1 MVDAYSPIA
10 WFLIYTSLLAMG
22 PQRVTA
28 EVNSVTCTNSSVLR
42 QEWRDL
48 SAMQKQSFL
57 NAVKILRNPTKSP
70 SKRGLSNRFADF
82 ADIHASVAGRVHSNA
97 MFLVWHREFLRRFEM
112 ELQQVDPSV
121 SLPYWD
127 TGYDGAKPL
136 ANVDIFGSKPTS
148 MGTLAKKTKNGYCL
162 GDGFCAGWK
171 NADGS
176 CLTRAYSSSIHFRDN
191 TVYTPLILSS
201 PNYDA
206 FGSAL
211 ASAHDMVHEQLGG
224 KLLNGKRADMF
235 LLSRSANDL
244 LFYLHHANV
253 DRLFYRWQKTN
264 SSRSD
269 KYSKTGYSAKGSI
282 NDILPFWKVPVK
294 AVLLSDGG
302 AVLPDGTGKYCIK
315 YAPFSKG
322 SKKEGVPRTGQ
333 RSTVAV
339 PIGSGKNRTIARA
352 PAISVSQS
360 WIEANAA
367 SMNISTS
374 RFEERIRGS
383 EFTLDSIQRQF
394 DEKLDQV
401 LARNVTMD
409 YEDAY
414 EEVMAA
420 WAVVSNLA

>member
-1 MVDAYSPIA
+1 MTDAHLHIT
-10 WFLIYTSLLAMG
+10 WFLIYLSLLVMG
-22 PQRVTA
+22 TQTVTA
-28 EVNSVTCTNSSVLR
+28 DANSAACANNTILR

-48 SAMQKQSFL
+48 SPKQKQSFL
-57 NAVKILRNPTKSP
+57 NAVKVLRNPAKSP

-82 ADIHASVAGRVHSNA
+82 ASIHALLAGRVHSNA
-97 MFLVWHREFLRRFEM
+97 MFLVWHREFLRRFER
-112 ELQQVDPSV
+112 ELQQVDSSV

-136 ANVDIFGSKPTS
+136 ANVAIFGSKPTS
-148 MGTLAKKTKNGYCL
+148 MGTMAKKTKDGYCL
-162 GDGFCAGWK
+162 GDGFCGGWK

-201 PNYDA
+201 PNYDT
-206 FGSAL
+206 FGTAL

-224 KLLNGKRADMF
+224 TLANGKRADMF

-253 DRLFYRWQKTN
+253 DRLFYRWQT
-264 SSRSD
+264 SDASRSD
-269 KYSKTGYSAKGSI
+269 KFSKTGYSAKGSI
-282 NDILPFWKVPVK
+282 NDVLPFWNVPVS
-294 AVLLSDGG
+294 AVLMSDGG
-302 AVLPDGTGKYCIK
+302 AMLPDGTGKYCIK

-339 PIGSGKNRTIARA
+339 PVGSGKNRTIVRA

-401 LARNVTMD
+401 MARNVTMD

-414 EEVMAA
+414 EEVKAA